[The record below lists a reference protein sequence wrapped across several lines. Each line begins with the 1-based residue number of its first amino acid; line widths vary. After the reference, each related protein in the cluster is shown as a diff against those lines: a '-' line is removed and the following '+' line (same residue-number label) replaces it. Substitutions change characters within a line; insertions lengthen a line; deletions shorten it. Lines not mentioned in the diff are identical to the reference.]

1 MRRPGKPADECDAL
15 AAARDRGLMV
25 TRQDNRES
33 LWSRLALVLR
43 IAANEDALLG
53 CFSFGERAGERR
65 LGGARGFQLLP
76 FVLEPRQA
84 RAGSVAERL
93 VAIPFRQSA
102 GSLRRR
108 DFGVEAIVNR
118 LKFLRGRG
126 AVCRRPTHAPH

>member
-15 AAARDRGLMV
+15 AAARDRRLMV

-65 LGGARGFQLLP
+65 LGGAPGFQLLQ
-76 FVLEPRQA
+76 FVPQP
-84 RAGSVAERL
+84 G
-93 VAIPFRQSA
+93 
-102 GSLRRR
+102 
-108 DFGVEAIVNR
+108 
-118 LKFLRGRG
+118 RGRPG
-126 AVCRRPTHAPH
+126 TVPCRRVPILFG